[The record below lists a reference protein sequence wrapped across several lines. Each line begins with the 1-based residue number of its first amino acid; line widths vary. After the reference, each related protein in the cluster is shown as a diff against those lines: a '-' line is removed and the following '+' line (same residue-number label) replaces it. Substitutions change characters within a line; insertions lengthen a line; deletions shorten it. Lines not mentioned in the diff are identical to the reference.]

1 VKAEKSNFWLIII
14 LCMGAFIIIFP
25 FLWTILSAFKTS
37 YEIIKIPPTFL
48 PGKLY
53 WGGFQ
58 KVLFEAPFMLWMVNS
73 LLVAIS
79 TTVITLFTS
88 ALAGYIYAKFDFPGK
103 KITFLAILMTL
114 MVPFE
119 VILIST
125 YMVADKLGL
134 LNSLTGLIVPAMVS
148 AFGIFLCKQF
158 VEAIPSD
165 LMESGRV
172 DGAPELCI
180 FFQIIVP
187 EIRPVLSALAIF
199 TFMGNWNN
207 YLWPLVAI
215 NDMEKMTVPL
225 ALYYFNTA
233 HIAQFNVVMAAA
245 TLIMIP
251 VIIVYLIF
259 QKQFIEGLAMTGIK

>member
-1 VKAEKSNFWLIII
+1 MKEEKSNGWLTIM
-14 LCMGAFIIIFP
+14 LCIGAVIVIFP
-25 FLWTILSAFKTS
+25 FLWTVLSAFKTP
-37 YEIIKIPPTFL
+37 YEIIKIPPSFF
-48 PGKLY
+48 PARLY

-58 KVLFEAPFMLWMVNS
+58 KVLFEAPFLLWMVNS
-73 LLVAIS
+73 LLVAVT
-79 TTVITLFTS
+79 TTVITMFTS

-103 KITFLAILMTL
+103 RLSFLAILATL

-134 LNSLTGLIVPAMVS
+134 LNSLAGLIVPAMVS

-158 VEAIPSD
+158 IEAIPSD
-165 LMESGRV
+165 LVESGRV
-172 DGAPELCI
+172 DGASELRI

-199 TFMGNWNN
+199 TFMGSWNN

-215 NDMEKMTVPL
+215 NDTEKMTVPL

-233 HIAQFNVVMAAA
+233 HVAQYNVVMAAA

-259 QKQFIEGLAMTGIK
+259 QRQFIEGLAMTGIK